1 MLNSNCA
8 TTMLL
13 MIFFAVLLDK
23 SQTPSKTTYLW
34 NVFRTIAVEAASQA
48 YATTPYGLRIDVHG
62 TAGNH
67 ILLLQPNG
75 MVLGVQAFL
84 SSIHA
89 SLVSSWHKIWD
100 EMNRES
106 ILSGPW
112 QQEDELLLLDVLAFL
127 LHSPKFRRSKQLPPW
142 RNRGLQAV
150 RQLRTTLFQLLH
162 GAMAHSISEHLQA
175 NNAFERPVPSR
186 RLSGRRRLVRP
197 VALCLN

>member
-1 MLNSNCA
+1 MLNSNCG

-48 YATTPYGLRIDVHG
+48 YATTPYGLRVDVHG

-106 ILSGPW
+106 ILSGP
-112 QQEDELLLLDVLAFL
+112 LAT
-127 LHSPKFRRSKQLPPW
+127 RR
-142 RNRGLQAV
+142 
-150 RQLRTTLFQLLH
+150 
-162 GAMAHSISEHLQA
+162 
-175 NNAFERPVPSR
+175 
-186 RLSGRRRLVRP
+186 
-197 VALCLN
+197 